1 MKFHKMLEDSGTLIE
16 MIHGIVLTLSPKG
29 EIVTFNSYLENI
41 SGYTSNEIRARK
53 WFDLFT
59 AADPRDSCQEFFQNV
74 VLINDTSRY
83 TNKIKNRDGTIRFF
97 EWNLK
102 PVRDTSGK
110 ISRILGVGQDISD
123 RIANEGQLLQ
133 ERFELVEKNKALACL
148 YGIDKV
154 VGNPEFSFHE
164 KLQAITALIPN
175 AFQYPEA
182 ASVRIRFCRQT
193 FCTPEF
199 KSSGNRI
206 SENITLHGEKHGLVE
221 VIYPDQSKKYQD
233 KELLF
238 LMEEQ
243 ELLKAVAQ
251 QLALIFERKE
261 AEDRKKELET
271 QVRHADRLAT
281 IGQLAAGIAHE
292 LNNPLGDILG
302 FAQLAAKYPELPEQ
316 VHKDLERIAKSSMY
330 AREIIKKILMFS
342 RPMSPRKTRV
352 NLNTLVEEWVGV
364 VESQC
369 STKGVELS
377 LVLEEKLPEI
387 AGDPYQLNQVL
398 VNLVNNAVDAMPEG
412 GRLTIKTFAKKDSVY
427 LVVQDTG
434 IGMNCETFEKI
445 FMPFFTTKDVD
456 KGTGLGLSVAYG
468 IVEAHGGSIT
478 ADSTEGQGATFEIE
492 IPLRHKDSGN
502 HGQEKIQQSV

>member
-1 MKFHKMLEDSGTLIE
+1 MKFHKMIEDSDTLIE

-29 EIVTFNSYLENI
+29 EIVTFNSYLEDI
-41 SGYTSNEIRARK
+41 SGYTSNEIRSRK

-59 AADPRDSCQEFFQNV
+59 AVDPRDSCQEFFQNV
-74 VLINDTSRY
+74 VLIKDTSRY

-182 ASVRIRFCRQT
+182 ASVRIRFYRQT

-206 SENITLHGEKHGLVE
+206 SENITLHGEKHGLIE

-233 KELLF
+233 KELIF
-238 LMEEQ
+238 LMEQQ
-243 ELLKAVAQ
+243 EHLTAVAQ
-251 QLALIFERKE
+251 QLALIFERTD
-261 AEDRKKELET
+261 ADDRKNELEA
-271 QVRHADRLAT
+271 QLRHADRLAT
-281 IGQLAAGIAHE
+281 IGQLAAGLAHE

-302 FAQLAAKYPELPEQ
+302 FAQLAANHPELPDP
-316 VHKDLERIAKSSMY
+316 VHKDLERIA
-330 AREIIKKILMFS
+330 
-342 RPMSPRKTRV
+342 
-352 NLNTLVEEWVGV
+352 
-364 VESQC
+364 
-369 STKGVELS
+369 
-377 LVLEEKLPEI
+377 
-387 AGDPYQLNQVL
+387 
-398 VNLVNNAVDAMPEG
+398 
-412 GRLTIKTFAKKDSVY
+412 
-427 LVVQDTG
+427 
-434 IGMNCETFEKI
+434 
-445 FMPFFTTKDVD
+445 
-456 KGTGLGLSVAYG
+456 
-468 IVEAHGGSIT
+468 
-478 ADSTEGQGATFEIE
+478 
-492 IPLRHKDSGN
+492 
-502 HGQEKIQQSV
+502 